1 MSPQGCP
8 SALHT
13 RSDGYR
19 FYSAGSSKR
28 VTIPVNST
36 ELAAWTLD
44 NKWAVEPGQF
54 AVKVGTSDQTF
65 LNATLVVQ

>member
-1 MSPQGCP
+1 MSPQGRSP
-8 SALHT
+8 ILHT
-13 RSDGYR
+13 QPESYR

-28 VTIPVNST
+28 ITIPVNST

-65 LNATLVVQ
+65 LTTTLVVR